1 MESRQKSIFAALVVI
16 AVAVVL
22 FVLLR
27 PGDSGDEPSVEPAAP
42 VAAEAQGTTDQA
54 PAGEPAD
61 KLSPPKVPTVVFANG
76 KPTGGVLGI
85 EVDKGEPIKFRIK
98 SDIADEVHVHGFDIS
113 KDVPAGGS
121 VSFSFQADITGIY
134 EAEMEQLGV
143 QVVELQINP

>member
-1 MESRQKSIFAALVVI
+1 MFAALAVV
-16 AVAVVL
+16 AAAVVL

-42 VAAEAQGTTDQA
+42 AATEAQGTTGQGSAGA
-54 PAGEPAD
+54 PVE
-61 KLSPPKVPTVVFANG
+61 KQNPPKVPTVVFRNG
-76 KPTGGVLGI
+76 EPTGGILKI
-85 EVDKGEPIKFRIK
+85 EVQKGDPIKFRVK

-121 VSFSFQADITGIY
+121 VTFSFQGEITGIY

-143 QVVELQINP
+143 QIVELQINP